1 MLAAYYSKGSNSKEM
16 FSSLKIGSSLDY
28 ENYLNKYDVIHFDVQ
43 ECIIPA
49 GGSENVLSY
58 INKNVIEELRG
69 YYPDVVTNDVK
80 TLAEAFSLINN
91 ISGNKFVVIIDEWD
105 VLIRDDANNQKVQE
119 EYITFLRSIFK
130 GVQASKYIAL
140 AYITGILPI
149 KKEKTQSALNN
160 FKEYTMLHPGAMSEY
175 IGFTEEE
182 VEKLCSDYS
191 FNLKEIKRWY
201 DGYILKGH
209 HVYNPMAVVNSIID
223 GECTSYWTNTSSY
236 KVIVPLINMNYDG
249 LKTAIIETIGGGEVP
264 VDTTDFQNDVVS
276 FASKDDVLTYLIH
289 LGYLAYNEQKKTAF
303 IPNEEIRLEMNNAV
317 KKRNWSERVA
327 ILKESQYIF
336 NATLDM
342 DGQKVA
348 DGIEKIHERYASS
361 IKYNDENSLSS
372 VLTIAYLSS
381 IDFYYNP
388 IREFPTGIGFT
399 DFVYIPRKEYAG
411 RFPLL
416 IVELKWNKD
425 AKSALNQIKEKKY
438 PESIK
443 EYTDNI
449 LLVGISYDKKTKKHE
464 CVIEKL

>member
-1 MLAAYYSKGSNSKEM
+1 MIK
-16 FSSLKIGSSLDY
+16 
-28 ENYLNKYDVIHFDVQ
+28 
-43 ECIIPA
+43 
-49 GGSENVLSY
+49 
-58 INKNVIEELRG
+58 ELRE
-69 YYPDVVTNDVK
+69 YYPEIVTDNVK

-140 AYITGILPI
+140 AYITGIFPF
-149 KKEKTQSALNN
+149 KREKTQSALNN
-160 FKEYTMLHPGAMSEY
+160 FKKYTMLHPGVMSEY

-182 VEKLCSDYS
+182 VEKLCYDYS

-236 KVIVPLINMNYDG
+236 KVIVSLINMNYDG

-289 LGYLAYNEQKKTAF
+289 LGYLAYNKQKKTAF

-317 KKRNWSERVA
+317 
-327 ILKESQYIF
+327 
-336 NATLDM
+336 
-342 DGQKVA
+342 
-348 DGIEKIHERYASS
+348 
-361 IKYNDENSLSS
+361 
-372 VLTIAYLSS
+372 
-381 IDFYYNP
+381 
-388 IREFPTGIGFT
+388 
-399 DFVYIPRKEYAG
+399 RKE
-411 RFPLL
+411 
-416 IVELKWNKD
+416 
-425 AKSALNQIKEKKY
+425 
-438 PESIK
+438 
-443 EYTDNI
+443 
-449 LLVGISYDKKTKKHE
+449 
-464 CVIEKL
+464 KLE